1 MATSIE
7 QLPQR
12 SVLATESNWWQGL
25 VHSYYLRRIL
35 KTLVTVFIVTSLIF
49 FLIRLLPGDPVEQY
63 VNQLVVQYGTPVH
76 EARDQAA
83 SLFAIDLGQPLHLQY
98 VNYLGNLLRGN
109 LGTSILSPGT
119 PVSAIIL
126 KFLPWTIFSVGTG
139 LLISFSLGVVLG
151 LIMAYRRDSW
161 LDHILTLFASIFSS
175 VPNYLTA
182 ILLVVWL
189 GVQWKVVPIAQMR
202 GSLSPGMQP
211 HLSWLFI
218 YDVFFHASLP
228 IATYVL
234 TSIGGWMISMKSSS
248 ITILGEDYVTVAKA
262 RGLKEWRITMA
273 YVGRNA
279 ALPLFTQLAI
289 VIGLA
294 MGGSFLIERIFSYQ
308 GIGFI
313 LGDSINRRDYTVMQ
327 GVFLVITLSVVF
339 ANFFADLLYS
349 WLDPRIKIGK
359 QE

>member
-1 MATSIE
+1 
-7 QLPQR
+7 
-12 SVLATESNWWQGL
+12 
-25 VHSYYLRRIL
+25 
-35 KTLVTVFIVTSLIF
+35 
-49 FLIRLLPGDPVEQY
+49 
-63 VNQLVVQYGTPVH
+63 
-76 EARDQAA
+76 
-83 SLFAIDLGQPLHLQY
+83 
-98 VNYLGNLLRGN
+98 
-109 LGTSILSPGT
+109 
-119 PVSAIIL
+119 
-126 KFLPWTIFSVGTG
+126 
-139 LLISFSLGVVLG
+139 
-151 LIMAYRRDSW
+151 
-161 LDHILTLFASIFSS
+161 LTLFASIFSS

-189 GVQWKVVPIAQMR
+189 GVQWKLVPIAQMR

-313 LGDSINRRDYTVMQ
+313 LGDSISRRDYTVMQ

-349 WLDPRIKIGK
+349 WLDPRIKLGK